1 MHTASQKGQD
11 GIIPPNMTVIRVG
24 ILMQHQVY
32 IASTAYFGMTYLE
45 VSVHVVV
52 C

>member
-11 GIIPPNMTVIRVG
+11 GIPPNMTVIMVR

-32 IASTAYFGMTYLE
+32 IASTAYFGMIYLE